1 MQESY
6 YDYDIFGSPITGN
19 YTTGSDYGYL
29 GKPYDSITG
38 LYNYGYRDYSPQTVR
53 FTTVDPIR
61 DGSNWFAYVNNDP
74 VNYVDLWGLLASDG
88 KKWYEK
94 VKDFFTGVY
103 HKVTEFHFENRDA
116 LNTFLPSYD
125 KMMYM
130 EKIGGNEW
138 ILLAPEL
145 SVLHDNGIGD
155 SELKYI
161 HPDGR
166 EVVYTRDFSS
176 DGSYEIYTDPK
187 YKGTYNYVV
196 PGNKPDDIL
205 DVKGWIEFGG
215 KGIGH
220 VFADVIPYY
229 LTGKKNEREE

>member
-1 MQESY
+1 M
-6 YDYDIFGSPITGN
+6 
-19 YTTGSDYGYL
+19 
-29 GKPYDSITG
+29 
-38 LYNYGYRDYSPQTVR
+38 R

-61 DGSNWFAYVNNDP
+61 DGANWFAYVNNDP
-74 VNYVDLWGLLASDG
+74 VNYIDLWGLLASDG

-103 HKVTEFHFENRDA
+103 HKVTEFHFERRDA
-116 LNTFLPSYD
+116 LNTSLPTYKELTD
-125 KMMYM
+125 Q
-130 EKIGGNEW
+130 GDGW
-138 ILLAPEL
+138 IQVAPEF
-145 SVLHDNGIGD
+145 SIFHDNGFGYP
-155 SELKYI
+155 ELKYI

-196 PGNKPDDIL
+196 VPGNKPDDIL
-205 DVKGWIEFGG
+205 DVKGWIEFGV